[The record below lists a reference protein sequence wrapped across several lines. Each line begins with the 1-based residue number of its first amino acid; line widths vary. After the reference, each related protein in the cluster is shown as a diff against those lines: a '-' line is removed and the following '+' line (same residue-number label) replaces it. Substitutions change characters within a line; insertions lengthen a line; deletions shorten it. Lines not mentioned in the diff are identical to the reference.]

1 MPSSGLKANSKS
13 PRGVLRKDNSGLLSA
28 VVSSQDIDRENR
40 EIILLGENQRLKDKL
55 NRVIDHAEETIEDL
69 NRANDE
75 VRNYYKQREKEF
87 QSEISSLQS
96 QVDTNAT
103 LSDKLQEELEQE
115 QDRVRKAY
123 RYIERNGLADKGGKQ
138 GQGTMELLEEDES
151 NNTRPSLSHTTLT
164 RGLSKIESLWAEN
177 KQQRSVILKNNY
189 ITTTSE
195 YGQSGLRS
203 SGSISSP
210 SQSQSA
216 SPFSSPFK
224 PKSGTRF
231 ENQRDTDN
239 VINHVSATA
248 SEESKFGSS
257 GNSAS
262 APSSPEDN
270 GGNAMDMTQTNDVL
284 DPNDLST
291 MYGGNAMDMT
301 QDSLMPMNQSQSR
314 LKSPQKNKN
323 QNKNKNLNKE
333 RSSERSRRMSEDVE
347 DLLLQEEHAGGEL
360 GALRERVRVRSMFKG
375 LLLYTVG
382 ILCHIECYVRQ
393 L

>member
-151 NNTRPSLSHTTLT
+151 NNTRPSLSHSTLT

-177 KQQRSVILKNNY
+177 KQQRSVILKNNS

-270 GGNAMDMTQTNDVL
+270 GGNAMDMTQ
-284 DPNDLST
+284 
-291 MYGGNAMDMT
+291 
-301 QDSLMPMNQSQSR
+301 DSLMPMNQSQSR

-323 QNKNKNLNKE
+323 QNKNKNKNLNKE